1 MLGQPT
7 LTERRA
13 YVRTMH
19 QGASAALQPLTVAL
33 YGAKSEEES
42 VPAIG
47 GSGVL
52 ARIGPVPMILTAAHV
67 VDISLRGGVT
77 LYVTDGTPGAPLL
90 PLTGCTA
97 VTSLSPSG
105 DQKHADDPYDLGV
118 IQLTAELAARLA
130 PPRGYLTLRDIDP
143 YDPGTPGSYPF
154 VLGFPDE
161 AIIPNS
167 EKCTVK
173 SPLLPYGSSI
183 YAGDRGAPNN
193 YDEGIHVAMDFQSEG
208 TIDDDGNPAK
218 LLDPHGLSGCGI
230 WRLHRANDPF
240 GGWTPNRIKL
250 IAIEQA
256 RQPEGQILKGT
267 QVKHLLSLISSAW
280 PGLQAAVEGQFGTGW
295 KTPGPVLV
303 RGTMT

>member
-1 MLGQPT
+1 MLTQPT
-7 LTERRA
+7 LNERRA

-19 QGASAALQPLTVAL
+19 EGASAVLRPLTLAL
-33 YGAKSEEES
+33 YGAKSDEEL

-67 VDISLRGGVT
+67 VDISIRCGVT
-77 LYVTDGTPGAPLL
+77 LYVTNGAPGADLL

-105 DQKHADDPYDLGV
+105 DQKHEDDPYDLAV

-130 PPRGYLTLRDIDP
+130 PPRGYVTLRDMDP

-154 VLGFPDE
+154 VLGFPE
-161 AIIPNS
+161 KAITLNS
-167 EKCTVK
+167 EKSTVK
-173 SPLLPYGSSI
+173 SPLLPYGSSV

-193 YDEGIHVAMDFQSEG
+193 YDAGIHVAMDFQSEG
-208 TIDDDGNPAK
+208 TIDDDGNPAT
-218 LLDPHGLSGCGI
+218 LPDPHGLSGCGI
-230 WRLHRANDPF
+230 WRLHRPNDPF
-240 GGWTPNRIKL
+240 GGWTPDRIKL

-256 RQPEGQILKGT
+256 RQTEAQILKGT
-267 QVKHLLSLISSAW
+267 QIKHLLSLISSAW
-280 PGLQAAVEGQFGTGW
+280 PGLQAAVEGQFGTSW